1 MDSVRRLGS
10 PPRGRGKAWPP
21 KAGGWVPGITP
32 AWAGKSPRPTS
43 TLWSSRDHPRVG
55 GEKAPQGQRLNLILG
70 SPPRGRGKA
79 PSFRDLRH
87 WHRITPAWAGKSIR
101 CTSTT
106 RLIRDHPRVGGEKAA
121 FQIITLPFQGSP
133 PRGRGKA
140 FPSPCGTGPVGIT
153 PAWAGKRCLQD
164 DRHHE
169 SRDHPRVGGEKIF
182 PRARR
187 TAGRGSPPRGRGKAL
202 IRMGAGLA
210 AGITPAWAGKSA
222 AQHVRY
228 PAPKDHPRVG
238 GEKLQLAIA
247 STLFLGSPPR
257 GRGKG
262 GKLTG
267 RVRPEGITPA
277 WAGKRS
283 NRTPW
288 WAVARDHPRVGGE
301 K

>member
-133 PRGRGKA
+133 PRGRGKGQTERRGGRW
-140 FPSPCGTGPVGIT
+140 PGIT
-153 PAWAGKRCLQD
+153 PAWAGKSSRSSGRRCPD
-164 DRHHE
+164 G
-169 SRDHPRVGGEKIF
+169 DHPRVGGEKLDNQGIC
-182 PRARR
+182 RHQC
-187 TAGRGSPPRGRGKAL
+187 GSPPRGRGKA
-202 IRMGAGLA
+202 
-210 AGITPAWAGKSA
+210 
-222 AQHVRY
+222 
-228 PAPKDHPRVG
+228 
-238 GEKLQLAIA
+238 
-247 STLFLGSPPR
+247 
-257 GRGKG
+257 
-262 GKLTG
+262 
-267 RVRPEGITPA
+267 
-277 WAGKRS
+277 
-283 NRTPW
+283 
-288 WAVARDHPRVGGE
+288 
-301 K
+301 